1 MHMLVSV
8 VTTRACTPLVAV
20 NNNGIAGMED
30 DISAGGFSL
39 SADSR
44 LPLDS
49 KKLLCAAENRPRH
62 MGHVGLQSSM
72 RPNHVTQQ

>member
-8 VTTRACTPLVAV
+8 MTSRACTPLVAV

-30 DISAGGFSL
+30 DISSGGFSL

-49 KKLLCAAENRPRH
+49 RKLRCAAGNRLRH

-72 RPNHVTQQ
+72 RPNHATQQ